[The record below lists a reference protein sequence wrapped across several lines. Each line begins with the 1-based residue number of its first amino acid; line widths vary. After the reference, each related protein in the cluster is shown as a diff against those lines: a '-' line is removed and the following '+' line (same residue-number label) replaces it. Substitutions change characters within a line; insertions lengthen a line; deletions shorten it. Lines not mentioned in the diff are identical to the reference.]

1 MWKTI
6 NFKLS
11 TNDIHIWLTR
21 KSLIP
26 AALVRDYYSLMD
38 ESQRARNRRFSRQ
51 ELRDADA
58 ITRALQ
64 RTVLSQY
71 ADTSPSE
78 WRFSQ
83 DAAGKPY
90 VAAPTASLSFNLSH
104 TSEWVVCA
112 VARHPFIGVDIE
124 HCERNATIV
133 PLAKRFFSPQEYLEL
148 LRFPTGEQKSRFFDY
163 WTLKE
168 AYIKARG
175 EGISLGLNRFGFELE
190 PTGKIGFYCDSELQ
204 DDPQLWHF
212 GLSSGQGD
220 HRMALA
226 LKPRSLLRDLN
237 IQYFLTI
244 PLCST
249 EVYQGPLLLDDQR

>member
-1 MWKTI
+1 M
-6 NFKLS
+6 NLKLS

-38 ESQRARNRRFSRQ
+38 ESQRARNLRFSRQ

-78 WRFSQ
+78 WAFSQ

-90 VAAPTASLSFNLSH
+90 ISAPSTSLSFNLSH

-124 HCERNATIV
+124 HCERNATTV

-148 LRFPTGEQKSRFFDY
+148 LRFPTGEQNRRFFDY

-168 AYIKARG
+168 AYITAR
-175 EGISLGLNRFGFELE
+175 
-190 PTGKIGFYCDSELQ
+190 
-204 DDPQLWHF
+204 
-212 GLSSGQGD
+212 
-220 HRMALA
+220 
-226 LKPRSLLRDLN
+226 
-237 IQYFLTI
+237 
-244 PLCST
+244 
-249 EVYQGPLLLDDQR
+249 